1 MATIAQIDFTR
12 VVFDGPDP
20 PPPTPAMRKKRRRR
34 KEKGG
39 DPDQVR
45 KSQKERFAN
54 EKLVDE
60 VIDLDE

>member
-1 MATIAQIDFTR
+1 LISNVCSDQPTQIQ
-12 VVFDGPDP
+12 VVIGIDINLL
-20 PPPTPAMRKKRRRR
+20 R

-45 KSQKERFAN
+45 KSQKERFAY